1 MRIKRYLLL
10 LLQEFKNMRLAH
22 KLMLVYSVIM
32 AVTIVIFAGQ
42 LMGAAS
48 ESTEQALIN
57 DTRNLLKETK
67 YSIEREMD
75 TCYRAVNSMAGDYDT
90 MTFIKEWDKSDKTNV
105 TEFRWDLSEKVEQII
120 SLSPDIYQLRIYTMN
135 PNFPEIGS
143 IIYSDSRLENK
154 GNILSEASNNP
165 SGYWELN
172 HTEENYNTGIVQKKK
187 VVSIYTQ
194 LRYANIRNL
203 GIAEVTI
210 PSDIFFRHM
219 YAQSNNQNLIPFI
232 VDKKGNIIYDR
243 QSVFAKKYKMSNSDF
258 SKLVKGIDL
267 KGTSGRTRVTYAGAS
282 MNLIYDYIDKLD
294 CSICYVVTNGSITKN
309 LNKTRFLIIGECLVA
324 MMILCVLIYIS
335 TNFLLIKM
343 KQIIASMR
351 KVESGNLDIRVNVTG
366 KDEMSELGYH
376 YNRMLGKIGDLIE
389 EVVNKT
395 EAKKN
400 AEIRA
405 LFSQINSHFIINTL
419 ENISMMAEI
428 EYHYEVADAIT
439 SLGKLLRYSMKWS
452 KEYVRLREEI
462 EYLENYIILMN
473 IRYEYEI
480 KLDVQISQ
488 EFLEYQILKMLLQPI
503 IENSIHYG
511 LEPMNKG
518 GVITLSCFT
527 QGSDTILT
535 IADNGVGM
543 DEDRLAGV
551 KKSIDLNV
559 TLDSTDKRGN
569 GIGLRNV
576 NERIRLFYG
585 DNYGIEIDSIKGL
598 FTKVTI
604 KLPSSELRS
613 RLISNP

>member
-1 MRIKRYLLL
+1 MKLHRYLLL

-32 AVTIVIFAGQ
+32 AVTIIIFAGQ
-42 LMGAAS
+42 LMNAAN
-48 ESTEQALIN
+48 ESTEQDLIN
-57 DTRNLLKETK
+57 DTGNLLKETK

-90 MTFIKEWDKSDKTNV
+90 MTFIKQWDKSDKTNV
-105 TEFRWDLSEKVEQII
+105 TEFRWDLTEKVEQII

-172 HTEENYNTGIVQKKK
+172 HQEENYNTGIVQKKK

-210 PSDIFFRHM
+210 PSDTFFRHM

-232 VDKKGNIIYDR
+232 VDKRGNIIYDS

-258 SKLVKGIDL
+258 SKLINGIDL
-267 KGTSGRTRVTYAGAS
+267 KGIRGRTRVRYGGAS
-282 MNLIYDYIDKLD
+282 MNLIYDYIDKID

-309 LNKTRFLIIGECLVA
+309 MSKARFLIIGECLFA
-324 MMILCVLIYIS
+324 MFTLCILIYFF
-335 TNFLLIKM
+335 TNILLIKM

-351 KVESGNLDIRVNVTG
+351 KVENGNLDIRVDVTG

-376 YNRMLGKIGDLIE
+376 FNRMLGKISDLLN
-389 EVVNKT
+389 EVVTKT

-419 ENISMMAEI
+419 ENISMMAEV
-428 EYHYEVADAIT
+428 ESQYEVADALT
-439 SLGKLLRYSMKWS
+439 SFGKLLRYSMKWS

-462 EYLENYIILMN
+462 DYLENYVILMN
-473 IRYEYEI
+473 IRYDYVI

-488 EFLEYQILKMLLQPI
+488 ELMEYQMLKMLLQPI
-503 IENSIHYG
+503 VENSIHYG
-511 LEPMNKG
+511 IEALG
-518 GVITLSCFT
+518 RDGVITVSSRAER
-527 QGSDTILT
+527 GDIIIEIS
-535 IADNGVGM
+535 DNGAGI
-543 DEDRLAGV
+543 EADRLEQV
-551 KKSIDLNV
+551 RKSIDLN
-559 TLDSTDKRGN
+559 TPLDNSDRRGN
-569 GIGLRNV
+569 GIGLRNI

-585 DNYGIEIDSIKGL
+585 NKYGMEINSIKGS
-598 FTKVTI
+598 FTKVKI
-604 KLPSSELRS
+604 KLPSS
-613 RLISNP
+613 IDKY